1 MKSWHLARFLS
12 LGLDGNHIGA

>member
-12 LGLDGNHIGA
+12 LGLDDNHIGA